1 MSDIASN
8 SSSVITRK
16 AIENL
21 QKIDMIGKTS
31 HQITGAK
38 LPSNRQVL
46 QVMFYNMRFVDRG
59 KQKDAK
65 RSAKLAI
72 DAAKIFWHQARI
84 PIHEEHRCVE
94 RLMKLYNDWKN
105 IRKTAPDK
113 RSDAKIKVAEEYI
126 ERLDDLFDIASP
138 NALNEIKIAEDRQF
152 LEMQRQ
158 KGRPGSM
165 AGVDMALYGRE
176 KRSEQR
182 KEKEESRKRRYEAEM
197 NQQEG
202 S

>member
-8 SSSVITRK
+8 TSSVETRK

-21 QKIDMIGKTS
+21 QNIDIIGRTS

-59 KQKDAK
+59 RQKDAK
-65 RSAKLAI
+65 RSARLAI
-72 DAAKIFWHQARI
+72 EAAKIFWHQARI
-84 PIHEEHRCVE
+84 PIQEDHRCLE

-113 RSDAKIKVAEEYI
+113 RSDAKIKAAEEYI
-126 ERLDDLFDIASP
+126 GRLDDLFDIASP
-138 NALNEIKIAEDRQF
+138 NALTEIKIAEDRQF

-165 AGVDMALYGRE
+165 IGVDMTLYGKK
-176 KRSEQR
+176 KRT
-182 KEKEESRKRRYEAEM
+182 
-197 NQQEG
+197 
-202 S
+202 